1 MNQKH
6 DSLVLMAS
14 HAHVCR
20 IDDIDYAKV
29 TSEVIQ
35 QDLVFSSG
43 YGFLVYP
50 KSNECQKLQNSIESL
65 ANQILPSQMLL
76 TDIWAV
82 ATYKGESVG
91 YHSHHSNTHMQPTE
105 YWSGVVYTSSDDS
118 SAELVLHSF
127 GYNRIESMT
136 KIKPEIGKVVFF
148 NSYVPHFTTMHQS
161 NIPRVA
167 VSFNLKPINPNT
179 TEIPDMNVYRGIHE

>member
-1 MNQKH
+1 
-6 DSLVLMAS
+6 MAS

-20 IDDIDYAKV
+20 IDNIDYAKV

-50 KSNECQKLQNSIESL
+50 KSNECQKLRNSIESL

-161 NIPRVA
+161 NTPRVA
-167 VSFNLKPINPNT
+167 VSFNLKPINPNR
-179 TEIPDMNVYRGIHE
+179 TEIPDMNVYKGIHE